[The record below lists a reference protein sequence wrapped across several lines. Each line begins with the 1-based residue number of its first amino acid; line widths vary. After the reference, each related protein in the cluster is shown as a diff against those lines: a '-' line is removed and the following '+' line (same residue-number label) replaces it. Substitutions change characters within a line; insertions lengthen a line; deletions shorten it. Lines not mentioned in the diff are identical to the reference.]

1 MSRFLQRALEQ
12 QTKDSKPLAST
23 PATQAAESSLPPPF
37 HSYDPGPQNTKDVA
51 FEFDI
56 DKWDAEEYIRQF
68 IADLA
73 DEHPA
78 YYSTVSVRASCH
90 LSLSR
95 LHALGSLPQRDGCRA
110 CGELFRAP
118 VIHAQ
123 VGAALWEKLAAE
135 VRRGSDSALFRRL
148 HNNNSSSS
156 SGTAY
161 SDKQGG
167 DTTPA
172 PTPTPTCPPCPSPCS
187 CTPGGIT
194 VKLAWNKAK
203 QAAQRLLLPRPR
215 KQARP
220 LHRPKHRRGSGCSST
235 STGTN
240 NNNNSR
246 DARTRTATSYHHPQ
260 ITGCAIC
267 SGTCP
272 AVAAAAAAAA
282 SQRNRLLA
290 CDG

>member
-1 MSRFLQRALEQ
+1 MGRTSPVFWLPLSRHLDYSRCLAQKPRRRAGGALKGILAMSRFLQRALEQ

-135 VRRGSDSALFRRL
+135 VRRGSDSALFRP
-148 HNNNSSSS
+148 H
-156 SGTAY
+156 AH
-161 SDKQGG
+161 
-167 DTTPA
+167 
-172 PTPTPTCPPCPSPCS
+172 
-187 CTPGGIT
+187 
-194 VKLAWNKAK
+194 V
-203 QAAQRLLLPRPR
+203 
-215 KQARP
+215 
-220 LHRPKHRRGSGCSST
+220 
-235 STGTN
+235 
-240 NNNNSR
+240 
-246 DARTRTATSYHHPQ
+246 PQ
-260 ITGCAIC
+260 
-267 SGTCP
+267 
-272 AVAAAAAAAA
+272 AA
-282 SQRNRLLA
+282 SQSS
-290 CDG
+290 